1 VTSET
6 LSPTTM
12 LVAEIK
18 DRVEAALESGELDS
32 FSDDDCGQLLTS
44 MIRLLAAK
52 AQAGETPS
60 LAVGNHT
67 FSATDGVIACTAI
80 LETVGVE
87 VFELSAWQALGN
99 VGSRRNRVSKQG

>member
-1 VTSET
+1 
-6 LSPTTM
+6 M
-12 LVAEIK
+12 LVTQII
-18 DRVEAALESGELDS
+18 DRVDAALEDGDLDKI
-32 FSDDDCGQLLTS
+32 SDEHCGQLLTS

-60 LAVGNHT
+60 LSLGNRT

-99 VGSRRNRVSKQG
+99 VGSRRKRV